1 MGWRLLS
8 SFLSPVTNVASS
20 EPTGWDGD
28 VLNIDVVLLIIQC
41 SEPTGRDG
49 DAMLTLMLVPV
60 AHVFRAHW
68 VGWRPKGERLFFPKE
83 SGVPSPLGGMETK
96 EQALRL

>member
-28 VLNIDVVLLIIQC
+28 TNRDII
-41 SEPTGRDG
+41 SAV
-49 DAMLTLMLVPV
+49 DA
-60 AHVFRAHW
+60 W
-68 VGWRPKGERLFFPKE
+68 
-83 SGVPSPLGGMETK
+83 VPSPLGGMETLSNFNLPTQL
-96 EQALRL
+96 ETVPSPLGGMETFSI